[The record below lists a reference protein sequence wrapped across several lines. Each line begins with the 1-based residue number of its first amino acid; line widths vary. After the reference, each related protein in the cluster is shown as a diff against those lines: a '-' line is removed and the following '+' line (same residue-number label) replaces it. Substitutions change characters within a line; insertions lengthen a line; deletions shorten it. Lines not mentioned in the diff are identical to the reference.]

1 MLAQKIRVF
10 QAVATHLSF
19 SRAAQELSLSQPGVS
34 FHIKAL
40 EKEYGAELFER
51 VGKRLY
57 LTDAGRTLAG
67 YAQRLSL
74 LEEEARVAV
83 QELKGLE
90 SGVLVVGASA
100 TIGIYL
106 LPEVVG
112 EFRKRHPGIK
122 VSLRVGN
129 KRHTIERL
137 LHNELDFGLV
147 AGPVTEPALVPE
159 PYLDD
164 ELVVIVSP
172 THRFARAP
180 IVYPGELR
188 REPFLVREPGSGT
201 QELMEERLS
210 HLGIEPADTMQLG
223 STEAI
228 KQAVAA
234 DLGISIASRYSVEA
248 ELASGRLCAANVPA
262 LMMQRRLLLLHHKDK
277 RLSKTAVAF
286 RLLLQELA
294 VRQEERAGFKETVDR
309 TPRASSRKG
318 RVTTHGQD
326 DSHRA
331 DPPSTAQN

>member
-1 MLAQKIRVF
+1 MLSQKVRVF
-10 QAVATHLSF
+10 AAVATHLSF
-19 SRAAQELSLSQPGVS
+19 SQAARELSISQPGVT

-40 EKEYGAELFER
+40 EKEYNTDLFER

-57 LTDAGRTLAG
+57 LTDAGRTLAD
-67 YAQRLSL
+67 YVQRLTL
-74 LEEEARVAV
+74 MEEEARVALE
-83 QELKGLE
+83 ELRGLE
-90 SGVLVVGASA
+90 SGLLVVGASA

-137 LHNELDFGLV
+137 LRNELDFGLV
-147 AGPVTEPALVPE
+147 AGPVVDPSLIAE

-164 ELVVIVSP
+164 ELVMIVSP
-172 THRFARAP
+172 VHRFAREP

-188 REPFLVREPGSGT
+188 RETFLVREAGSGT

-210 HLGIEPADTMQLG
+210 QLGVVPADTMQLG

-234 DLGISIASRYSVEA
+234 NLGISIASRYSVET
-248 ELASGRLCAANVPA
+248 ELAGGRICTANVPT
-262 LMMQRRLLLLHHKDK
+262 LKMHRRLLLLHHKDK
-277 RLSKTAVAF
+277 RLSRTAVAF
-286 RLLLQELA
+286 RLLLQELS
-294 VRQEERAGFKETVDR
+294 VRQEERAGLKEEPVMF
-309 TPRASSRKG
+309 P
-318 RVTTHGQD
+318 
-326 DSHRA
+326 
-331 DPPSTAQN
+331 

>member
-1 MLAQKIRVF
+1 MLAQRIRVF

-19 SRAAQELSLSQPGVS
+19 SRAAEELSISQPGVT

-40 EKEYGAELFER
+40 EKEYGTGLFER

-67 YAQRLSL
+67 YAQRLAL
-74 LEEEARVAV
+74 LEEEARVALE
-83 QELKGLE
+83 ELKGLE
-90 SGVLVVGASA
+90 SGLLVIGASA

-147 AGPVTEPALVPE
+147 ASPVTDPALSVE

-172 THRFARAP
+172 GHRFSGEQ

-188 REPFLVREPGSGT
+188 RETFLVREPGSGT

-210 HLGIEPADTMQLG
+210 QLGIEPADSMQLG

-234 DLGISIASRYSVEA
+234 NLGISVASRYSVEA
-248 ELASGRLCAANVPA
+248 ELSSGRICAANVPA
-262 LMMQRRLLLLHHKDK
+262 LKMQRRLLLLHHKDK
-277 RLSKTAVAF
+277 RLSKTAIAF
-286 RLLLQELA
+286 RLLLQELSI
-294 VRQEERAGFKETVDR
+294 RQQERAL
-309 TPRASSRKG
+309 SRDEIL
-318 RVTTHGQD
+318 VTAGG
-326 DSHRA
+326 
-331 DPPSTAQN
+331 

>member
-1 MLAQKIRVF
+1 MLAQRMRVF
-10 QAVATHLSF
+10 HAVATHRSF
-19 SRAAQELSLSQPGVS
+19 TRAAVELCISQPGVT
-34 FHIKAL
+34 FHIKGL
-40 EKEYGAELFER
+40 EREYGTALFER

-57 LTDAGRTLAG
+57 VTDAGRTLLG
-67 YAQRLSL
+67 YVQRMAL
-74 LEEEARVAV
+74 LEEEARVALE
-83 QELKGLE
+83 ELKGLQ

-147 AGPVTEPALVPE
+147 AGPVDTVQLVAE

-172 THRFARAP
+172 QHRFAGEAV
-180 IVYPGELR
+180 VYPGELR
-188 REPFLVREPGSGT
+188 RDTFLVREEGSGT
-201 QELMEERLS
+201 QELMEERLAQ
-210 HLGIEPADTMQLG
+210 LGIAPADTMQLG

-234 DLGISIASRYSVEA
+234 NLGISIASRYSVEA
-248 ELASGRLCAANVPA
+248 ELASGRLHAANVPT
-262 LMMQRRLLLLHHKDK
+262 LRMQRHLLLLHHKDK
-277 RLSKTAVAF
+277 RVSRAMLAF
-286 RLLLQELA
+286 RLLLQELSI
-294 VRQEERAGFKETVDR
+294 RQELRAGVKERAAAT
-309 TPRASSRKG
+309 
-318 RVTTHGQD
+318 
-326 DSHRA
+326 
-331 DPPSTAQN
+331 